1 MTDGDGLTYRIEMG
15 INLAGPLENMLAQV
29 VADAEQLF
37 PNQARAVQA
46 LALAGQKRWLEY
58 ATGHR
63 ALPSGNTIRAVS
75 GQYASSIKIEENGQL
90 QYEIY
95 SDDPKAPF
103 IEEGTNAWDMHKVLF
118 TSDKVRM
125 TEDGRRM
132 LIFPFRHRTSGA
144 LGVTMPHE
152 VEGWWLTPG
161 RRASV
166 VSGHYTEQSVNNPDA
181 RVTRNT
187 YIWGDRLT
195 RQDVEGLGLDPD
207 AEGKNLVGMV
217 RFQNDTDR
225 GGQYVSF
232 RVMVEGGK
240 GWMMPA
246 RPGEYPAQATYAWMQ
261 QHYEQLME
269 IALQEDIKRLG
280 G

>member
-1 MTDGDGLTYRIEMG
+1 MSGDGLNYRIELG
-15 INLAGPLENMLAQV
+15 VNLAGPLEQMLADV

-63 ALPSGNTIRAVS
+63 ALPSGDFIRAVS
-75 GQYASSIKIEENGQL
+75 GQYASSIKISENGVL

-103 IEEGTNAWDMHKVLF
+103 IEEGASAWDMHKLLYS
-118 TSDKVRM
+118 SDKVRM
-125 TEDGRRM
+125 TEDGRRK

-144 LGVTMPHE
+144 LGVTMPQE
-152 VEGWWLTPG
+152 VESWWLTPG

-166 VSGHYTEQSVNNPDA
+166 ISGHYTERSVNSPE

-195 RQDVEGLGLDPD
+195 RQDVEGMGLDPD
-207 AEGKNLVGMV
+207 AEGKNLVGMH

-225 GGQYVSF
+225 GGQYVTF

-246 RPGEYPAQATYAWMQ
+246 REGQYPAQATYQWMQ
-261 QHYEQLME
+261 GHYEKLME
-269 IALQEDIKRLG
+269 IALQEDIKRLTDG
-280 G
+280 